1 MKRTFLLLTLISL
14 AAFVKAQNYSDISGK
29 ILLNSYKQAKDD
41 IDKRMSNAKFI
52 SKPEAYI
59 LKTAIYAMYAQD
71 SALAGGNADQ
81 YLSEADAAYTKYK
94 EMDGPEYKLATEME
108 YKSGPLNLYSAFF
121 SKGIKMY
128 QAKQWEEGAQAF
140 KKTAEL
146 SDFLIEKKVINGPID
161 TTSVLFAGFTAE
173 NAGKKDDAFK
183 YYSRLADLKIGG
195 ADNDFIYRFL
205 IVNSF
210 QKDDMASFEKY
221 RAIGKELYPDEEYYG
236 YDKVDFAV
244 GLTEGVD
251 NQIKA
256 LEKILATEPNNYKAL
271 VSMAQFISDTLHPA
285 PGDPMPSNAAELETK
300 MINALTKASSLPE
313 SDELVYLVLGD
324 NYIDKA
330 DKKNEERTKFGEE
343 MRARTKPNA
352 APSKE
357 DVAKRDKLDA
367 EYAEAMFKALEP
379 YEKAA
384 SLLAAKATLTPQQK
398 QQYRK
403 VAGYLGDIY
412 NLKRIRANVA
422 KQTADVAK
430 FTAEAKKW
438 NDLYDSIK

>member
-1 MKRTFLLLTLISL
+1 MKRTFLFLTLISL

-29 ILLNSYKQAKDD
+29 MLLGSYKQAKEDL
-41 IDKRMSNAKFI
+41 DKRMTNAKFI

-59 LKTAIYAMYAQD
+59 LKAAIYAMYGQD
-71 SALAGGNADQ
+71 SALAAGNTDQ
-81 YLSEADAAYTKYK
+81 YLSEAETAYSKYK
-94 EMDGPEYKLATEME
+94 EMDGPDYKLATEME
-108 YKSGPLNLYSAFF
+108 YKNGPLNLYSAYYA
-121 SKGIKMY
+121 KGVKMY
-128 QAKQWEEGAQAF
+128 QTKKWEEGFQAF
-140 KKTAEL
+140 KRTVEL
-146 SDFLIEKKVINGPID
+146 SDFLIQKQLIKGPID
-161 TTSVLFAGFTAE
+161 TTAVLFAGFTAE
-173 NAGKKDDAFK
+173 NAGKKTEAYT

-221 RAIGKELYPDEEYYG
+221 RAIGKELYPNDEYYG
-236 YDKVDFAV
+236 YDKVDFAA

-251 NQIKA
+251 NKVKA
-256 LEKILATEPNNYKAL
+256 LEKVLSTDPNNYKAL

-285 PGDPMPSNAAELETK
+285 PGQPLPSNAAELETK
-300 MINALTKASSLPE
+300 MINSLTKAATLPQA
-313 SDELVYLVLGD
+313 DELVYLVLGD
-324 NYIDKA
+324 NYVDKA
-330 DKKNEERTKFGEE
+330 DKLNEARAKFGEE
-343 MRARTKPNA
+343 MRARTKPGA
-352 APSKE
+352 APSKD

-367 EYAEAMFKALEP
+367 EYADAFFKATEP

-384 SLLAAKATLTPQQK
+384 ALMAAKGTLTAQQK

-412 NLKRIRANVA
+412 NLKKVRANVA

-430 FTAEAKKW
+430 YTAEAKKW